1 MRSGWKVEIAAPT
14 EVTGSILARSREDK
28 WKSWLNSQH
37 PIGSVRGR
45 IEIRD
50 MSVGAEE
57 QLFQSQTARDQI
69 LFRCIILLAAI
80 FFCLRFI
87 GSAQNPASAAPS
99 GMEASGEA
107 ATTPPAGEAAQ
118 GPASPKAEIDAETID
133 RSVSLRTVIPDILHD
148 QKPIWLFPIHVMEGK
163 HVKPA
168 LALTLITAGL
178 IALDPYDAPYF
189 RNNSAFKTYQT
200 GALRGR
206 NTTLIITM
214 IPVATYLGGRLMK
227 DSHATSTAWLAGE
240 AIAETQIVSLV
251 MKGIDGRL
259 RPSKIPPHG
268 DFSHTWFKW
277 GGTFNNPGSFPSGH
291 ASSAFAAATIFAGR
305 YREHRWVPWVAY
317 GLASFVALTRIPG
330 QAHFPSDTS

>member
-1 MRSGWKVEIAAPT
+1 MRDITIAAK
-14 EVTGSILARSREDK
+14 EQSC
-28 WKSWLNSQH
+28 KSQPAS
-37 PIGSVRGR
+37 
-45 IEIRD
+45 
-50 MSVGAEE
+50 
-57 QLFQSQTARDQI
+57 DQI

-80 FFCLRFI
+80 FFCFQFI
-87 GSAQNPASAAPS
+87 GSAQDPASAAS
-99 GMEASGEA
+99 SAMEASGKVA
-107 ATTPPAGEAAQ
+107 ATPPGGEAAQ
-118 GPASPKAEIDAETID
+118 SPASPKAEIDAETID
-133 RSVSLRTVIPDILHD
+133 RSASLRTFIPDILHD
-148 QKPIWLFPIHVMEGK
+148 QKPIWLFPVHVMEGK

-189 RNNSAFKTYQT
+189 RNSAAFKAYQT

-206 NTTLIITM
+206 NTALIVTM

-291 ASSAFAAATIFAGR
+291 ASAAFAAATIFAGR

-317 GLASFVALTRIPG
+317 GLASFVALTRVPG
-330 QAHFPSDTS
+330 QAHFPSDIFAGAALGYSIGHFVVLRR

>member
-1 MRSGWKVEIAAPT
+1 M
-14 EVTGSILARSREDK
+14 
-28 WKSWLNSQH
+28 
-37 PIGSVRGR
+37 
-45 IEIRD
+45 RD
-50 MSVGAEE
+50 MSIAAKE
-57 QLFQSQTARDQI
+57 QSCQSQTARDRI

-80 FFCLRFI
+80 FFCFQFI
-87 GSAQNPASAAPS
+87 GSAQEPASAAPS
-99 GMEASGEA
+99 AMEATGEV

-118 GPASPKAEIDAETID
+118 SPGSRKAKIDAETID

-189 RNNSAFKTYQT
+189 HNSPAFKTYQT

-206 NTTLIITM
+206 NTTLIVTM
-214 IPVATYLGGRLMK
+214 IPVATYLGGRLTK

-251 MKGIDGRL
+251 MKGIAGRL
-259 RPSKIPPHG
+259 HPSKIPPHG
-268 DFSHTWFKW
+268 DFSHTWFEW

-291 ASSAFAAATIFAGR
+291 GSAAFAAATIFAGR

-317 GLASFVALTRIPG
+317 GLASFVALTRVPG
-330 QAHFPSDTS
+330 QAHFPSDIFAGAALGYSIGHFVVLRR

>member
-1 MRSGWKVEIAAPT
+1 MEDISIAAKELPC
-14 EVTGSILARSREDK
+14 
-28 WKSWLNSQH
+28 
-37 PIGSVRGR
+37 
-45 IEIRD
+45 
-50 MSVGAEE
+50 
-57 QLFQSQTARDQI
+57 QSQTASDQI
-69 LFRCIILLAAI
+69 LFRRIILLAAI
-80 FFCLRFI
+80 FFCLQFI
-87 GSAQNPASAAPS
+87 GSAQDPASAAS
-99 GMEASGEA
+99 SAMEASGKVA
-107 ATTPPAGEAAQ
+107 ATPPGGEAAQ
-118 GPASPKAEIDAETID
+118 SPASPKAEIDAETID
-133 RSVSLRTVIPDILHD
+133 RSASLRTFIPDILQD
-148 QKPIWLFPIHVMEGK
+148 QKPIWLFPIRVMDGK

-189 RNNSAFKTYQT
+189 RNSAAFKAYPT

-206 NTTLIITM
+206 NTALIVTM

-259 RPSKIPPHG
+259 YPSQIPPHG

-291 ASSAFAAATIFAGR
+291 ASAAFAAATIFAGR

-317 GLASFVALTRIPG
+317 GLASFVALTRVPG
-330 QAHFPSDTS
+330 QAHFPSDVFAGAALGYSIGHFVVLRR

>member
-1 MRSGWKVEIAAPT
+1 M
-14 EVTGSILARSREDK
+14 
-28 WKSWLNSQH
+28 
-37 PIGSVRGR
+37 
-45 IEIRD
+45 RD
-50 MSVGAEE
+50 MSIAAKE
-57 QLFQSQTARDQI
+57 QSCQRQTASDQI
-69 LFRCIILLAAI
+69 LFRRIILSVAI
-80 FFCLRFI
+80 SICFQFI
-87 GSAQNPASAAPS
+87 GSAQDPASAAPS
-99 GMEASGEA
+99 AMEASGEVA
-107 ATTPPAGEAAQ
+107 STPPGGEAAQ
-118 GPASPKAEIDAETID
+118 NPASLKAEIDAATID
-133 RSVSLRTVIPDILHD
+133 RSVSLGTVIPDILHD
-148 QKPIWLFPIHVMEGK
+148 QKRIWLFPIRLMDGK

-178 IALDPYDAPYF
+178 VALDPSDAPYF
-189 RNNSAFKTYQT
+189 RNSSAFKTYQT

-206 NTTLIITM
+206 NTTLIVTM

-291 ASSAFAAATIFAGR
+291 ASAAFAAATIFAGR

-317 GLASFVALTRIPG
+317 GLASFVALTRVPG
-330 QAHFPSDTS
+330 HAHFPSDIFAGAALGYSIGHFVVLRR